1 MQYNQIEH
9 IDKNMKKL
17 TLIGI
22 ILILTSC
29 SKDDNATPEVENV
42 VDYLFEDGFETTGN
56 DLQELFPIDGS
67 RWSNLQVVN
76 PNNGENQIE
85 LESIIVT
92 EGNNSLRI
100 YSRASDATLS
110 KADIEKGSFNA
121 PEGSTVRISASF
133 YIASINNIEN
143 LMLIDL
149 ECCACW
155 DPSVPNNQCP
165 GIRLM
170 MKDNDH
176 LSIERGKILGSTIV
190 QSDVAFP
197 RNQWVDVVWELKLS
211 QDNNGLNKLSINNQ
225 EVISESGMN
234 MPNASLFATEFA
246 NNGIDFELQE
256 PLFYERFQI
265 GATANPTQ
273 FDIELFI
280 DDVKFEITE

>member
-1 MQYNQIEH
+1 
-9 IDKNMKKL
+9 MKTL

-22 ILILTSC
+22 IIILSSC
-29 SKDDNATPEVENV
+29 SKDDNVPEVENV

-56 DLQELFPIDGS
+56 DLQELFPSDGS
-67 RWSNLQVVN
+67 RWSNLQQVN
-76 PNNGENQIE
+76 PDNGENEIE
-85 LESIIVT
+85 IESIVT
-92 EGNNSLRI
+92 IEGNNSLRI
-100 YSRASDATLS
+100 NAKASDNILS
-110 KADIEKGSFNA
+110 KADIEKGDFNA
-121 PEGSTVRISASF
+121 PEGSTVKISASF
-133 YIASINNIEN
+133 YIGSTDNIEN
-143 LMLIDL
+143 LLLIDL
-149 ECCACW
+149 ECCSCW
-155 DPSVPNNQCP
+155 DPSVPDNRCP

-170 MKDNDH
+170 MKNNDH

-190 QSDVAFP
+190 QSNVSFP
-197 RNQWVDVVWELKLS
+197 RNEWVNVVWELKLS
-211 QDNNGLNKLSINNQ
+211 QNNDGFNKLSINNQ

-234 MPNASLFATEFA
+234 MPNASLFETEFA